1 MSIEANKAIV
11 RRWFD
16 EFWNAEKLE
25 VAGELLH
32 PDYVYAEGYGAGAP
46 SVAAIT
52 EGVLFWHR
60 VLRDMH
66 FTIDDMIA
74 EGDTVVARW
83 TARGTHQGD
92 WEMELGTIPASG
104 QATTTPGTSSYYFRD
119 GKIIRDE
126 THIDFVSLLKQIG
139 ARIEASITTNAG

>member
-25 VAGELLH
+25 ILDEILH
-32 PDYVYAEGYGAGAP
+32 PDYVAGDHTAGAP
-46 SVAAIT
+46 SVAHAKASN
-52 EGVLFWHR
+52 VFWHR

-74 EGDTVVARW
+74 EGDTVRAN
-83 TARGTHQGD
+83 
-92 WEMELGTIPASG
+92 AS
-104 QATTTPGTSSYYFRD
+104 Y
-119 GKIIRDE
+119 
-126 THIDFVSLLKQIG
+126 
-139 ARIEASITTNAG
+139 

>member
-1 MSIEANKAIV
+1 MSINANKATV

-16 EFWNAEKLE
+16 EFWNAGKLD
-25 VAGELLH
+25 AAAELLH
-32 PDYVYAEGYGAGAP
+32 PDYVFAEGYGAGAP
-46 SVAAIT
+46 SVAAIK

-104 QATTTPGTSSYYFRD
+104 
-119 GKIIRDE
+119 
-126 THIDFVSLLKQIG
+126 
-139 ARIEASITTNAG
+139 

>member
-1 MSIEANKAIV
+1 MSIEANKVTV
-11 RRWFD
+11 RRLYD

-25 VAGELLH
+25 VAHELLH
-32 PDYVYAEGYGAGAP
+32 PDYVFGEGYGAGAP
-46 SVAAIT
+46 SVEASK

-66 FTIDDMIA
+66 FTIEDMIA

-104 QATTTPGTSSYYFRD
+104 QATTTPGTSSYCLRD

-126 THIDFVSLLKQIG
+126 NHIDFVSLLKQIG
-139 ARIEASITTNAG
+139 ARIEANAMANE

>member
-1 MSIEANKAIV
+1 MSIEANKATV

-16 EFWNAEKLE
+16 EFWNTEKLE
-25 VAGELLH
+25 VADELLH
-32 PDYVYAEGYGAGAP
+32 PDYVFGEGYAAGAP
-46 SVAAIT
+46 SVEAFK
-52 EGVLFWHR
+52 EGNRFWHR

-66 FTIDDMIA
+66 FTIEDMIG
-74 EGDTVVARW
+74 EGETVVARW

-104 QATTTPGTSSYYFRD
+104 QATATPGTSSYYLRN

-126 THIDFVSLLKQIG
+126 NQIDFVSLLKQIG
-139 ARIEASITTNAG
+139 ARIEASAVTNE